1 MRGSL
6 IGSPIV
12 GHCGDVLVRLL
23 ALLLLLAVVPTVE
36 VTEQVVH
43 VIEHALDGDATDHT
57 AHHDDTHG
65 DEHGC
70 TGLMHLCS
78 CHHTQVT
85 MSMARVVTTAI
96 ETLESMT
103 ASSPPLLVDLTSLE
117 PPHRPPIG

>member
-1 MRGSL
+1 MPR
-6 IGSPIV
+6 I
-12 GHCGDVLVRLL
+12 L
-23 ALLLLLAVVPTVE
+23 AILLLLAVLPTME
-36 VTEQVVH
+36 LSEQVVH
-43 VIEHALDGDATDHT
+43 VVTHALEGDAVDHT
-57 AHHDDTHG
+57 AHHDDSHG

-85 MSMARVVTTAI
+85 MSLARVVTTAV

-103 ASSPPLLVDLTSLE
+103 VFPPASLADLTSLE